1 MSCQWCMTAQLRW
14 PITNQNTAKSTFFTR
29 GVIATSCHRR
39 DAKARLWIFKLAR
52 FHFSVCLSL
61 AFFVRFPLATCTRT
75 HLTSLVQHRRSLDVR
90 RFPSLAVQSD
100 GQLEFQLAPQLSSR
114 RDGNDSGHGC
124 LSGARSGSRCR
135 SCPCAWAGRP
145 KRRAKPPARLQEGLR
160 ARRDH

>member
-14 PITNQNTAKSTFFTR
+14 PITNQNTAKRTFLTL

-75 HLTSLVQHRRSLDVR
+75 HLTSLIQHRRSLDVR
-90 RFPSLAVQSD
+90 RFPSLEVQSD

-114 RDGNDSGHGC
+114 GDDRDSCDGC
-124 LSGARSGSRCR
+124 LSGARIGSRCR
-135 SCPCAWAGRP
+135 SCAYARAERR
-145 KRRAKPPARLQEGLR
+145 KRRTKLQERLR
-160 ARRDH
+160 ARRDHD